1 MENKFLARQGSSTLE
16 FILCAPAL
24 LILMYVAMEI
34 NERIEQRT
42 TATIAAGNASW
53 LADPNS
59 VGAASSDLKTT
70 SKSDILGT
78 KSNPAT
84 FDLTFA
90 NLSHLFFDYLAHQP
104 SVA

>member
-59 VGAASSDLKTT
+59 VGAASSD
-70 SKSDILGT
+70 
-78 KSNPAT
+78 
-84 FDLTFA
+84 
-90 NLSHLFFDYLAHQP
+90 
-104 SVA
+104 